1 MKGLQRPTIQL
12 MHMKVHHNRARERLC
27 NCISINNSKK
37 SYMILIIEN
46 ITPKNET
53 PKEDINRHKEI
64 CEF

>member
-1 MKGLQRPTIQL
+1 